1 VSGSRES
8 GEPPVSAT
16 PGFGAAEAAGPVLQD
31 RECVAEVRHVGQ
43 LPTQVRSG
51 DDARPSTVRQNARPA
66 QGAAG
71 NGVLVIR
78 FSDLTGSDR
87 PIPVVTRVRA
97 SQAAGDTKAHKA
109 VTAVRS
115 SPPPE
120 ALDAI
125 TVKASG
131 LRIANLPSVESPS
144 QAACRRLVNWTQRL
158 LGLDRVA
165 GIAATLTST
174 QVVTSVLGLLYWT
187 IAARR
192 FPTAAV
198 GLAGAAIAAM
208 QLLGSVGMLGLGTLL
223 IDRLPHVH
231 LGHRRLLV
239 RTALTIVAAASGVL
253 GFGFAIAIRII
264 PLRNLQPVS
273 ATELHIAMF
282 AAGVATMGITL
293 VLDQAVLALG
303 SGMMQLERNI
313 LASAIKIGAL
323 VVLTSLG
330 ARGGMTIY
338 LSWTIGSLVSLAWVI
353 VRSREGWR
361 HQASRR
367 LVDLRS
373 VRGLGRSAVSH
384 HALNLSIQS
393 PLMLLPPIVAVA
405 VSSVANSYFTTD
417 LLVAGFVFALPFA
430 ISIGLFAAAA
440 GDERDLLRRIRVTI
454 PVGIACSLAA
464 DAVVYL
470 LGRPILSMFGGIY
483 AEHGVATL
491 RVVVL
496 AGIPFVIKDHY
507 IALRRVQ
514 SRTGRAAIV
523 VCATG
528 VLELAVAFLAA
539 ERWGVRGMCMAWVG
553 LLTVEAVGF
562 AVPLLGA
569 HRAFRRRVVPSALS

>member
-1 VSGSRES
+1 VSGSRGS
-8 GEPPVSAT
+8 AEPPVSAP
-16 PGFGAAEAAGPVLQD
+16 PGFEAVEAVGPGLQVG
-31 RECVAEVRHVGQ
+31 ECMEVRQPLARGRSGGDGRPSAVRQ
-43 LPTQVRSG
+43 RARPTQGAPGVGGLVVRVSH
-51 DDARPSTVRQNARPA
+51 
-66 QGAAG
+66 
-71 NGVLVIR
+71 
-78 FSDLTGSDR
+78 LTGSDR
-87 PIPVVTRVRA
+87 PIPAVTRGRA
-97 SQAAGDTKAHKA
+97 SRAARETEARKA
-109 VTAVRS
+109 VTAVRP

-120 ALDAI
+120 ALDTMT
-125 TVKASG
+125 TVNDSA
-131 LRIANLPSVESPS
+131 LRVANPPSIDSAV
-144 QAACRRLVNWTQRL
+144 QAASRRPVNWTRRL

-174 QVVTSVLGLLYWT
+174 QVVTSVLGLVYWT

-208 QLLGSVGMLGLGTLL
+208 QLLGSVGMLGFGTLL

-239 RTALTIVAAASGVL
+239 RTALAIVAAASGVL
-253 GFGFAIAIRII
+253 GFGFAIAIRVV

-273 ATELHIAMF
+273 ATELHIAIF

-303 SGMMQLERNI
+303 NGMMQLERNI
-313 LASAIKIGAL
+313 LASATKIGAL
-323 VVLTSLG
+323 VVLTILG
-330 ARGGMTIY
+330 AHGGITIY
-338 LSWTIGSLVSLAWVI
+338 LSWTIGALVSLAWVI
-353 VRSREGWR
+353 VRSRGGWR

-373 VRGLGRSAVSH
+373 VHGLGRSAVSH
-384 HALNLSIQS
+384 HALNLSIQT
-393 PLMLLPPIVAVA
+393 PLMLLPPIVAIA

-440 GDERDLLRRIRVTI
+440 GDERDLLRRIRFTI
-454 PVGIACSLAA
+454 PIGIACSLAA

-483 AEHGVATL
+483 AQHGVGTL
-491 RVVVL
+491 RILVL

-514 SRTGRAAIV
+514 SRTARAAIAV
-523 VCATG
+523 AVTG
-528 VLELAVAFLAA
+528 VLELAVAYLAA
-539 ERWGVRGMCMAWVG
+539 EHWGVRGMCVAWVG
-553 LLTVEAVGF
+553 LLTLEAVGF

-569 HRAFRRRVVPSALS
+569 HRAFRRRVAPSALL